1 MASARKSHR
10 SEPNYRVKIVMR
22 NDGCQR
28 FQPQRKVLWWW
39 VPLKEFTG
47 IWTTELGPQMSVVSL
62 LNMEQALQAIEEDFH
77 FRVKRKLAKKK
88 KPTYEYVTIAEK

>member
-1 MASARKSHR
+1 MATARKSHR
-10 SEPNYRVKIVMR
+10 SEPSYRVKIVTR
-22 NDGCQR
+22 DDGCQR

-62 LNMEQALQAIEEDFH
+62 MTMQHALDAIEEDFY
-77 FRVKRKLAKKK
+77 FRVKRKLAKKT
-88 KPTYEYVTIAEK
+88 KPTYEYVHMEEK